1 MEILRNIKEL
11 KNKIGLNNRSI
22 GLVPTMGALHKGH
35 LSLLGNARKENEILV
50 ASLFV
55 NPKQFGPNEDFEE
68 YPRDFKKDIS
78 LFSDSKVDY
87 LFFPDDNEIYPA
99 GFSTYVNNNLEGSNF
114 EGEFRNDHFD
124 GVLTVVAK
132 LINIINPKRIYFG
145 EKDAQQLFLVKKMIS
160 DLNFNVSLRSVKTV
174 RESNGLACSSR
185 NFYLSSNEI
194 NDATNIYKSLC
205 MVSDSWKN
213 GEENFSIL
221 KKKFAANLKHIK
233 NMKIQYIE
241 TVDPDTF
248 SSIERGR
255 KAILIV
261 AVLLGDIRLIDN
273 IRLD

>member
-11 KNKIGLNNRSI
+11 KNKIGLNKNSI

-35 LSLLGNARKENEILV
+35 LSLLENARKENEILV

-87 LFFPDDNEIYPA
+87 LFLPDDNEIYPA

-114 EGEFRNDHFD
+114 EGEFRINHFD

-160 DLNFNVSLRSVKTV
+160 DLNFNVLLRSVKTV

-185 NFYLSSNEI
+185 NSYLSSNET

-205 MVSDSWKN
+205 MVSDSWQN
-213 GEENFSIL
+213 GEENFSVL
-221 KKKFAANLKHIK
+221 KEKFITNLKHIK
-233 NMKIQYIE
+233 NIRIQYVE

-248 SSIERGR
+248 NSIERGR
-255 KAILIV
+255 KAILII
-261 AVLLGDIRLIDN
+261 AVLLGNIRLIDN
-273 IRLD
+273 INLD